1 MSDDLALGNG
11 DNLFGRRQR
20 EGIIR
25 LFYAGD
31 VHGSRLCWKK
41 FVNAAAHYP
50 ADALIMGGDLTGK
63 ALVPIVR
70 GGDGSCCARV
80 IGEERVARTAEELD
94 QMRQAISTGGM
105 YPLVVDE
112 EEALR
117 LEADPARRDQ
127 VFEQALLDELRLW
140 VGLADERLADSDARA
155 YVIPGNDDPWSID
168 EVLAGGESVVACDQR
183 IEIVGCHEMVSFGY
197 SNRTPWKTPREL
209 DEDEIY
215 ARLRHLADQLEKPE
229 RAIFNVHVPP
239 WESSLDTAFEVD
251 EELRYVTRGGRP
263 HEVPTG
269 SRAVRQVIEE
279 TQPVLSLHGHI
290 HESKGTTK
298 IGRTVAINPGSDYG
312 SGHLDGCL
320 VHLEPERVIGQYL
333 VSG

>member
-1 MSDDLALGNG
+1 M
-11 DNLFGRRQR
+11 FKRRQK
-20 EGIIR
+20 ESIIR

-31 VHGSRLCWKK
+31 VHGSRICWKK

-70 GGDGSCCARV
+70 VGDGAYRARV
-80 IGEERVARTAEELD
+80 IGEERTARTAEELD
-94 QMRQAISTGGM
+94 QMQQAVSTNGM
-105 YPLVVDE
+105 YPLIVDE
-112 EEALR
+112 EEARR
-117 LEADPARRDQ
+117 LEDDSTRRAE
-127 VFEQALLDELRLW
+127 VFEEALLDELRLW
-140 VGLADERLADSDARA
+140 VELADERLAGSDARA

-168 EVLAGGESVVACDQR
+168 EVLASGTSVVPCDER
-183 IEIVGCHEMVSFGY
+183 IEIVGSHEMVSLGY

-215 ARLRHLADQLEKPE
+215 ARLRRLVDQLEKPE
-229 RAIFNVHVPP
+229 RAIFNIHVPP

-251 EELRYVTRGGRP
+251 EELRYVTKGGRP

-269 SRAVRQVIEE
+269 SRAVRQIIEE
-279 TQPVLSLHGHI
+279 AQPALSLHGHI
-290 HESKGTTK
+290 HESKGVAK

-320 VHLEPERVIGQYL
+320 IHLGSERVVGQYL

>member
-1 MSDDLALGNG
+1 MLR
-11 DNLFGRRQR
+11 RRQQ
-20 EGIIR
+20 ESITR

-31 VHGSRLCWKK
+31 VHGSRICWKK

-63 ALVPIVR
+63 ALVPIIR
-70 GGDGSCCARV
+70 LGDGAYRARV
-80 IGEERVARTAEELD
+80 VGEEREARTAEELD
-94 QMRQAISTGGM
+94 QMQQAISTNGM
-105 YPLVVDE
+105 YPLIVDQD
-112 EEALR
+112 EAAR
-117 LEADPARRDQ
+117 LEQDSSCRDQ
-127 VFEQALLDELRLW
+127 AFEKALLDELQLW
-140 VGLADERLADSDARA
+140 VELADERLAGTDTRVF
-155 YVIPGNDDPWSID
+155 VIPGNDDPWSID
-168 EVLAGGESVVACDQR
+168 DVLAGGTTVVPCDER
-183 IEIVGCHEMVSFGY
+183 IEMVGSHEMVSLGY

-215 ARLRHLADQLEKPE
+215 ARLSRLVDQLEKPE
-229 RAIFNVHVPP
+229 RAVLNIHVPP

-251 EELRYVTRGGRP
+251 EELRYVTKGGRP

-269 SRAVRQVIEE
+269 SQAVRQIIEE
-279 TQPVLSLHGHI
+279 TQPLLSLHGHI
-290 HESKGTTK
+290 HESKGVTK

-320 VHLEPERVIGQYL
+320 VHLGNERVVGQYL

>member
-1 MSDDLALGNG
+1 M
-11 DNLFGRRQR
+11 FRRRQKQ
-20 EGIIR
+20 GVTR

-31 VHGSRLCWKK
+31 VHGSRVCWKK

-70 GGDGSCCARV
+70 EGDGSYRARV
-80 IGEERVARTAEELD
+80 IGEQRLARTAEELD
-94 QMRQAISTGGM
+94 QMQEAISTNGM
-105 YPLVVDE
+105 YPLIVDQDE
-112 EEALR
+112 AQRLAEDAGHREEAL
-117 LEADPARRDQ
+117 EA
-127 VFEQALLDELRLW
+127 ALLTELHLW
-140 VGLADERLADSDARA
+140 VELADERLAASGTKA

-168 EVLAGGESVVACDQR
+168 EVLAAGTSVVACDER
-183 IEIVGCHEMVSFGY
+183 VEAVGPHELVSFGY

-215 ARLRHLADQLEKPE
+215 ARLKRLADQLENPE

-239 WESSLDTAFEVD
+239 WESSLDTAYEVD
-251 EELRYVTRGGRP
+251 EELRYVTKGGRP

-269 SRAVRQVIEE
+269 SKAVRAIIEE
-279 TQPVLSLHGHI
+279 VQPLLSLHGHI
-290 HESKGTTK
+290 HECRGVTR

-320 VHLEPERVIGQYL
+320 VHIEPERVVNQYL

>member
-1 MSDDLALGNG
+1 M
-11 DNLFGRRQR
+11 FRRRQR
-20 EGIIR
+20 ESIIR

-31 VHGSRLCWKK
+31 VHGSRVCWKK

-50 ADALIMGGDLTGK
+50 ADALVMGGDLTGK

-70 GGDGSCCARV
+70 EGDGSYSARV
-80 IGEERVARTAEELD
+80 IGERRVARTAAELD
-94 QMRQAISTGGM
+94 QMQQAISTNGM
-105 YPLVVDE
+105 YPLIVDE
-112 EEALR
+112 AEAAR
-117 LEADPARRDQ
+117 LEEDAERRDGA
-127 VFEQALLDELRLW
+127 FEKALLDELRLW
-140 VGLADERLADSDARA
+140 VRLADERLAGTDVRA

-168 EVLAGGESVVACDQR
+168 EVLAGGTSVVPCDER
-183 IEIVGCHEMVSFGY
+183 IEVLGAHEMVSLGY

-209 DEDEIY
+209 DEEEIY
-215 ARLRHLADQLEKPE
+215 VRLRRLADQLERPE

-251 EELRYVTRGGRP
+251 EDLRYVTKGGRP
-263 HEVPTG
+263 YEVPTG
-269 SRAVRQVIEE
+269 SSAVRQILEE

-290 HESKGTTK
+290 HESKGVTR

-320 VHLEPERVIGQYL
+320 VHLAPERVVGQYL

>member
-1 MSDDLALGNG
+1 M
-11 DNLFGRRQR
+11 FRKRQK
-20 EGIIR
+20 EKITR

-31 VHGSRLCWKK
+31 LHGSRVCWKK

-50 ADALIMGGDLTGK
+50 ADVLVMGGDLTGK

-70 GGDGSCCARV
+70 EGGSYRARV

-94 QMRQAISTGGM
+94 QLQQAISTNGM
-105 YPLVVDE
+105 YPLIVDE
-112 EEALR
+112 EEARQLAEDSAHR
-117 LEADPARRDQ
+117 ER
-127 VFEQALLDELRLW
+127 VFEKTLLDELRLW
-140 VGLADERLADSDARA
+140 VRLADERLGGTETRA

-168 EVLAGGESVVACDQR
+168 EVLAGGSSVVPCD
-183 IEIVGCHEMVSFGY
+183 EKVVAVGPHEMLSFGY
-197 SNRTPWKTPREL
+197 SNQTPWRTPREL
-209 DEDEIY
+209 GEDEIY
-215 ARLRHLADQLEKPE
+215 ARLTRLAEQLENPE
-229 RAIFNVHVPP
+229 RAIFNIHVPP

-251 EELRYVTRGGRP
+251 EDLRYVTKGGRP

-269 SRAVRQVIEE
+269 SPAVRQVIEE
-279 TQPVLSLHGHI
+279 VQPVLSLHGHI
-290 HESKGTTK
+290 HESKGVAR

-320 VHLEPERVIGQYL
+320 VHLAPERVVNQYL